1 MTSTVSPPGSDLS
14 GDASRPGPGPEPAPA
29 QRSRVRRIVE
39 EEHILLVLLG
49 GFGLIFLLI
58 FPPALIVND
67 SWLNLVT
74 GREIVQHGLPK
85 HDELTVYGLGRVWT
99 DQQWLAQAFMYG
111 VYSLGGFAL
120 LSIATCASVVGAFSI
135 AAAAARS
142 LGAGARAFWVMFLP
156 VLVAAPWAWS
166 IRSQMLV
173 LPLYASLL
181 WLLAREARTPSR
193 RVWLAFPLLVIWA
206 NVHGS
211 VALGALLVVLLGGY
225 ELVRTRGRSWARSV
239 GLIVLAPLAV
249 LATPYGPAATVR
261 YYHLMLVDPPFAGR
275 VTEWRWASPGTDTM
289 FFYALIAIA
298 IVLVWL
304 GRKRLT
310 VFDVLVLAL
319 TLAGG
324 LEAIRGIVWF
334 ALACMIFLPVAIG
347 HKLESKQQGEPRRGL
362 NIAIATGLAVALLAV
377 AGSLFARSEAWFES
391 YWPRETV
398 DAVRGELQPGD
409 RVYAPDRFSDW
420 MLFKI
425 PELRGRVAYDVRFE
439 LYSREFFNRL
449 QDYNY
454 EDGPQW
460 KSFADGYRLVI
471 VDETRKSH
479 TADFLEEPGARVVYR
494 DDEITVVAR
503 AGT

>member
-1 MTSTVSPPGSDLS
+1 MTSTVTPPGSDLS
-14 GDASRPGPGPEPAPA
+14 GDASRPGPEPEPAPV
-29 QRSRVRRIVE
+29 RRGRVRRVVE

-74 GREIVQHGLPK
+74 GREVVHHGLPK
-85 HDELTVYGLGRVWT
+85 HDELTLYGLGRTWT
-99 DQQWLAQAFMYG
+99 DQQWLAQVFMYG

-166 IRSQMLV
+166 IRSQMLA

-334 ALACMIFLPVAIG
+334 ALACMVFLPVAIG
-347 HKLESKQQGEPRRGL
+347 HKLESKRQGEPRRGL

-454 EDGPQW
+454 EDGPRW

-479 TADFLEEPGARVVYR
+479 TADLLEEPGTRVVYR
-494 DDEITVVAR
+494 DVEVAVLAR
-503 AGT
+503 AR